1 MTIKSERHIIR
12 GMQRDLSV
20 SKFNPEFAF
29 ECKNIRITARENNT
43 LLSVTNEKGNLE
55 LPLKTLTGSPFT
67 IDGTLLGYN
76 VLNQYV
82 TIFTKGV
89 SDNIYRLEEK
99 GDYIEVKQLFSGNLN
114 FNTNNPI
121 ESIGVYENDEIQ
133 KVYWVDGL
141 NQSRVINIVAE
152 DSIVESY
159 TSNSFDFVQRL
170 VLKEDISI
178 TRDDVANGSFASG
191 VIQYAFSY
199 YNKYGQESNI
209 FYTSP
214 LQYISFFNRG
224 ASPEDKVS
232 NSFVISIKNADTNFD
247 YIRIYSIHRTSI
259 DGTPTVLN
267 VTDLAVNSEEIIYVD
282 NGTTG
287 STVDPAE
294 LLYIGGEEVVFRTM
308 AQKDNTLFLGNADIK
323 RELIDQET
331 IDLIRTDKSPQFLN
345 KDLQETVNPSGFYP
359 YKNSLHLGATTTT
372 FKYLETY
379 RFGIQ
384 FQYKTGKWS
393 EPIWIKDVENTVQPY
408 TTSVSQQPKPV
419 KASYR
424 ITPDII
430 SKVVSKGFVRA
441 RGVVVYPT
449 LTDRSVI
456 AQGILCPTVYN
467 VGDRHGNSPF
477 SQASW
482 FARPNA
488 PYDYDKAQIYQ
499 RIEAGKYNSDW
510 YDKSNP
516 LEYSINSRWGT
527 WNDATVL
534 VNIYNSAGTVTETL
548 TMDPVNMGAWME
560 FRHAFPLP
568 GNNSRSGEIQCLMN
582 VPQTES
588 PVANTQA
595 ELNKWVGDHQEYYF
609 VDQSIVTMHSPD
621 IEFDEG
627 IQSIDS
633 SNLKL
638 RIVGMVPLTSFA
650 SNIDIQTSTPPANI
664 GMQGFYKEPMQAD
677 NLSKF
682 GFRGLVAGAFWFDDL
697 SRYKESNQ
705 NPNQYTTGFVVYPW
719 HRNGS
724 LNNFGLPN
732 SEQPTRPA
740 MLDKKKISTLRYSY
754 TSVYLAQNKIW
765 EAQVSGSTTKT
776 GISGVNIWNSNEQ
789 SVIRIPA
796 PKYSGLND
804 LNYYGNIDK
813 VLSISRVGDKKQGY
827 PIMTTGVQNADQ
839 NAHLLFG
846 GSFTTINQDYT
857 DDIYGT
863 EPVRIKY
870 KSTPHAVMAL
880 NFSTTGKSQNI
891 LPTLKDGDPAVGPS
905 ELWTINS
912 RNGSTRVPFWRWD
925 PDVTNNVV
933 TYQDALE
940 SPVEGGIYE
949 QGLGYGWFWLGELYN
964 DNIQNR
970 FGGDTEE
977 ALENNMWLPAG
988 EPELL
993 VSYDSSGNPTPL
1005 TTYVDISYDQGDTFL
1020 QRYDCL
1026 KTYPYTL
1033 EDQNSVVDIVSFLC
1047 ETRVN
1052 IDGRYDKNRGQI
1064 NNLVM
1069 TPTNF
1074 NLLNPV
1080 YGQKNTFFN
1089 YRGVNHSR
1097 FNLNRFPNV
1106 VTWTKEKQLGSL
1118 IDAWTSITMASTLDM
1133 DGDKGEVV
1141 SLNTFNNEI
1150 FCFQRQG
1157 LSNILF
1163 NSRVQIPTSDG
1174 LPIEI
1179 TNGLKVSGK
1188 RYISNTIG
1196 CSNKWSIV
1204 ESPSGLYF
1212 IDNETNSLYLFN
1224 GQISSLSDKLGL
1236 RQWISDNNSHI
1247 DWDPVNYGNFRGF
1260 YDKNNNDVYFV
1271 NKNWC
1276 LCYSELIGQFT
1287 SFLSYEKVPA
1297 MFNIR
1302 SEFYAFN
1309 NSKIWKQF
1317 AGPYNYFFNTFQPY
1331 YITVVANAEEPL
1343 DKIFNTIEFR
1353 ADAWDGTNLVP
1364 TKTYDTLDVYNE
1376 YQHGKTSLDSIIG
1389 RPTSLKRK
1397 FRIWRATIPRAN
1409 TTINGINGNNRDRIR
1424 NTWAY
1429 VKLSTNNPNT
1439 YRTEFH
1445 DLSVYYFT

>member
-1 MTIKSERHIIR
+1 MAVKAENHIIR

-43 LLSVTNEKGNLE
+43 LLTVTNEKGNTE
-55 LPLKTLTGSPFT
+55 MPLKTNTGTAFS
-67 IDGTLLGYN
+67 IEGTLLGYN

-82 TIFTKGV
+82 TLFTKG
-89 SDNIYRLEEK
+89 SKDFIYRLENK
-99 GDYIEVKQLFSGNLN
+99 IDYLEAKLLYSGNLN
-114 FNTNNPI
+114 FNTSNPI
-121 ESIGVYENDEIQ
+121 ETLGTYENDQIQ

-141 NQSRVINIVAE
+141 NQPRLINIVAE
-152 DSIVESY
+152 DSVVS
-159 TSNSFDFVQRL
+159 SWNDNSFDFVQKII
-170 VLKEDISI
+170 LKESISI
-178 TRDDVANGSFASG
+178 KRDDLANGSFASG

-199 YNKYGQESNI
+199 YNQYGQESNI
-209 FYTSP
+209 FYTTP
-214 LQYISFFNRG
+214 LQYISFSRRG
-224 ASPEDKVS
+224 ASPEEKVS
-232 NSFVISIKNADTNFD
+232 NSFIIKIENADTSFD

-267 VTDLAVNSEEIIYVD
+267 VADLAVSSQDIVYVD

-287 STVDPAE
+287 TAVDPSE
-294 LLYIGGEEVVFRTM
+294 LLYIGGEEVVFGTM
-308 AQKDNTLFLGNADIK
+308 AQKDNTLFLGNANIQRK
-323 RELIDQET
+323 LIDQNT
-331 IDLIRTDKSPQFLN
+331 ITQIRAVDPYYIN
-345 KDLQETVNPSGFYP
+345 EDLQETVPPTGFYP
-359 YKNSLHLGATTTT
+359 YKNSLHLGSTITT

-384 FQYKTGKWS
+384 FQHRTGKWS

-408 TTSVSQQPKPV
+408 TTSVGQQPKPV
-419 KASYR
+419 KAAYS
-424 ITPDII
+424 IPAAVIA
-430 SKVVSKGFVRA
+430 KVVSDGFVRA

-449 LTDRSVI
+449 LSDRTVV

-488 PYDYDKAQIYQ
+488 PYDYDKAFHY
-499 RIEAGKYNSDW
+499 ESVAGGVWNSDW
-510 YDKSNP
+510 YDKSDP
-516 LEYSINSRWGT
+516 LKYSINSRWGT
-527 WNDATVL
+527 WNNSIVE
-534 VNIYNSAGTVTETL
+534 VNIRNSAGTIIETL
-548 TMDPVNMGAWME
+548 TMDPVNYGSWME
-560 FRHAFPLP
+560 FRHAYPLP
-568 GNNSRSGEIQCLMN
+568 GNNSRSGEIQCLTQ

-588 PVANTQA
+588 AVVSTEPD
-595 ELNKWVGDHQEYYF
+595 LNKWVGDHQEYYF
-609 VDQSIVTMHSPD
+609 VDQSIITMHSPD

-627 IQSIDS
+627 VQSIDS
-633 SNLKL
+633 TNLKL

-650 SNIDIQTSTPPANI
+650 SSIDIQTSTPPANL
-664 GMQGFYKEPMQAD
+664 GMRGFYKEPLQAS
-677 NLSKF
+677 NLSRF

-697 SRYKESNQ
+697 SRYKHSDQ

-724 LNNFGLPN
+724 LNNFGLPTA
-732 SEQPTRPA
+732 EQPTRPA
-740 MLDKKKISTLRYSY
+740 MLDKKKMSNLRYSY
-754 TSVYLAQNKIW
+754 TSVYFRAANVWYAYQ
-765 EAQVSGSTTKT
+765 EGSTLKT
-776 GISGVNIWNSNEQ
+776 GISGVNIWNSTEQ

-796 PKYSGLND
+796 PLNSGLKD

-813 VLSISRVGDKKQGY
+813 VLNVSRVGDRKEGY
-827 PIMTTGVQNADQ
+827 PIMTTGVLNADQ
-839 NAHLLFG
+839 NSHLLFG
-846 GSFTTINQDYT
+846 GSFTGVSQDYT

-863 EPVRIKY
+863 EPVRMKY

-880 NFSTTGKSQNI
+880 NFQPSGTWQNI
-891 LPTLKDGDPAVGPS
+891 LPTLKDGDPSAGPS

-912 RNGSTRVPFWRWD
+912 RQGSYRTPYWYY
-925 PDVTNNVV
+925 PKSLYISQN
-933 TYQDALE
+933 ALE

-988 EPELL
+988 EPQLL
-993 VSYDSSGNPTPL
+993 VSYDSQGNPTALPNAI
-1005 TTYVDISYDQGDTFL
+1005 TIRYTQGDTFI

-1033 EDQNSVVDIVSFLC
+1033 EDQNSIVDIVSFLC

-1052 IDGRYDKNRGQI
+1052 IDGRYDRNRGQI
-1064 NNLVM
+1064 DNLVM

-1074 NLLNPV
+1074 NLMNPV
-1080 YGQKNTFFN
+1080 YNQKNTFFN
-1089 YRGVNHSR
+1089 YRGLNHNR
-1097 FNLNRFPNV
+1097 FNLNYFPNA
-1106 VTWTKEKQLGSL
+1106 VTWTKEKQLGSVV
-1118 IDAWTSITMASTLDM
+1118 DTWTNITMASTLDM

-1163 NSRVQIPTSDG
+1163 NSRVQIPTSDN

-1212 IDNETNSLYLFN
+1212 VDNETNSLYLFN
-1224 GQISSLSDKLGL
+1224 GQISSLSDNLGL
-1236 RQWISDNNSHI
+1236 RQWINDNNSHVKWNPI
-1247 DWDPVNYGNFRGF
+1247 TYENFRGF

-1271 NKNWC
+1271 NKDYC

-1287 SFLSYEKVPA
+1287 SFMSYEKVPA
-1297 MFNIR
+1297 MFNIS
-1302 SEFYAFN
+1302 SEFFAIN
-1309 NSKIWKQF
+1309 DSKVWKQF
-1317 AGPYNYFFNTFQPY
+1317 SGEYNMFFGNFQPY
-1331 YITVVANAEEPL
+1331 YITMVANADEPR
-1343 DKIFNTIEFR
+1343 DKVFNTVEFR
-1353 ADAWDGTNLVP
+1353 AEAWDGDNLAP
-1364 TKTYDTLDVYNE
+1364 TKTFDTLDVYNE
-1376 YQHGKTSLDSIIG
+1376 YQHGHTQLSSQIG
-1389 RPTSLKRK
+1389 RFTPLKRK
-1397 FRIWRATIPRAN
+1397 FRIWRANVPRAN
-1409 TTINGINGNNRDRIR
+1409 TTINGIAGNGRDRIR

-1429 VKLSTNNPNT
+1429 VKLSTNTPNT
-1439 YRTEFH
+1439 YRTEFY
-1445 DLSVYYFT
+1445 DMTMYYFV